1 MAEVPASLK
10 HVFLKHDWRGYNGG
24 QATKDDLLN
33 VCEVLESVL
42 RGTKVV
48 YKASH
53 FRVPELRK
61 RMDFLLARVGK
72 RLGMPLACP
81 ACKGTGRQP
90 LHSEGTMTKCLP
102 CGGSGEM
109 YAPEDK

>member
-1 MAEVPASLK
+1 MAERTLLK
-10 HVFLKHDWRGYNGG
+10 HNWRGYNGG

-42 RGTKVV
+42 RGTKVI
-48 YKASH
+48 YKASD
-53 FRVPELRK
+53 FRVPELRS
-61 RMDFLLARVGK
+61 RVTVLLVLVGK
-72 RLGMPLACP
+72 RLEVPLACP
-81 ACKGTGRQP
+81 ACKGSGRQP

-109 YAPEDK
+109 TDV